1 MFPIEPSTLGVFIPV
16 VGALVVSPGPDTVL
30 ILRNALTSGRL
41 AGLVTVFGV
50 QIGLLGH
57 TALAVFGISIS
68 SLERRSC
75 SKWSP
80 WRACTSHGLGSR
92 FPRPRVGTNEYRG
105 PCRCRQPR
113 SATVFYAIRLIPRS

>member
-57 TALAVFGISIS
+57 TALAVFGISVIIARTP
-68 SLERRSC
+68 LLFKMVALAGAVPRMAWVRE
-75 SKWSP
+75 
-80 WRACTSHGLGSR
+80 

-105 PCRCRQPR
+105 PCRCRQAHGPR
-113 SATVFYAIRLIPRS
+113 RYFAQSA